1 MRSELYPLA
10 RPQGQK
16 DGIMKEKTIEEIKK
30 LAAMDD
36 KDIDTS
42 DIPEIEDWDSA
53 VIGKFYRPIK
63 KKLTIRLDADV
74 VEWFKRHNTHYQ
86 SAINKALREY
96 INRPR
101 Q

>member
-1 MRSELYPLA
+1 
-10 RPQGQK
+10 
-16 DGIMKEKTIEEIKK
+16 MKERTIKEIKN

-42 DIPEIEDWDSA
+42 DISEIKDWDSA

-74 VEWFKRHNTHYQ
+74 VEWFKRNNPHYQ

-96 INRPR
+96 INNPGR
-101 Q
+101 

>member
-1 MRSELYPLA
+1 
-10 RPQGQK
+10 
-16 DGIMKEKTIEEIKK
+16 MKKSAFKEIKN
-30 LAAMDD
+30 LSVMDD

-42 DIPEIEDWDSA
+42 DIPETTDWDSA

-74 VEWFKRHNTHYQ
+74 VDWFKRNNKHYQ

-96 INRPR
+96 IQSPGN
-101 Q
+101 

>member
-1 MRSELYPLA
+1 
-10 RPQGQK
+10 
-16 DGIMKEKTIEEIKK
+16 MKKATIKEIKA
-30 LAAMDD
+30 LAVKDD

-42 DIPEIEDWDSA
+42 DIPENTDWDSA

-74 VEWFKRHNTHYQ
+74 VEWFKCNSKHYQ

-96 INRPR
+96 IQSPGS
-101 Q
+101 

>member
-1 MRSELYPLA
+1 M
-10 RPQGQK
+10 K
-16 DGIMKEKTIEEIKK
+16 DRTINEIKE
-30 LAAMDD
+30 LAAMED

-42 DIPEIEDWDSA
+42 DIPEIKDWDSA

-96 INRPR
+96 INNPGH
-101 Q
+101 